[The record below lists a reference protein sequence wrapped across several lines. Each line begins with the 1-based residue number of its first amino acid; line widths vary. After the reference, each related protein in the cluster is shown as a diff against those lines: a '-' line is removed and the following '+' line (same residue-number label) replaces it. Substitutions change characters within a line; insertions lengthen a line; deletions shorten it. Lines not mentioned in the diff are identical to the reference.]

1 MKKRATIFALLLL
14 IVSPAKAQHQQ
25 SLKQNAKRDFPDLQL
40 IRPSIPP
47 QHYNFELRR
56 WEREKLFD
64 MPEVPAI
71 IRATPIRPEGI
82 GDRKPLNNGN
92 FKKRSAPRNR
102 RSGRSHRT
110 RTGDMK

>member
-14 IVSPAKAQHQQ
+14 IVSPVKAQHQQ
-25 SLKQNAKRDFPDLQL
+25 SSKQNPKRDFPDLQL
-40 IRPSIPP
+40 ITPSIPP

-82 GDRKPLNNGN
+82 DDRKPLHEGTD
-92 FKKRSAPRNR
+92 KKRAPRNR
-102 RSGRSHRT
+102 R
-110 RTGDMK
+110 